1 MKALILRSIKT
12 NIVTTRILALMS
24 FFLTL
29 VCISLIIFC
38 IYQANHF
45 HELLDSQ
52 SQVFQETLD
61 RQLDDYLELAK
72 IEQPVKNTNFPK
84 RNLGKFNL
92 SWYTPVELKKPIE
105 KLRTAT
111 GSRPKENRTIAVDPK
126 VIPYGSTVY
135 IEGYGYFIAED
146 TGGAIKGNR
155 IDIFVNDYNKARQL
169 GRKTANVWL
178 IGKR

>member
-1 MKALILRSIKT
+1 MKSLVLRSIKT
-12 NIVTTRILALMS
+12 NILTTKILALLA

-29 VCISLIIFC
+29 ICIGLIALC

-45 HELLDSQ
+45 HELLDNQ
-52 SQVFQETLD
+52 AQIFQETLD
-61 RQLDDYLELAK
+61 KQLDDYLELAK
-72 IEQPVKNTNFPK
+72 VEQPVKNTNFPK

-92 SWYTPVELKKPIE
+92 SWYTPVELNKPAD

-111 GSRPKENRTIAVDPK
+111 GSRPKEGRTIAVDPK
-126 VIPYGSTVY
+126 VISYGSTIY

-155 IDIFVNDYNKARQL
+155 IDIFVNDYNKAKQL